1 MVLVALSPR
10 RGESVTRVESSF
22 LPFLRWIETWRLDF
36 GDLAFVFGLWGLE
49 FRRSFMG
56 TLPVPVWWDPW
67 RVSIFW
73 VCL

>member
-1 MVLVALSPR
+1 VKLV
-10 RGESVTRVESSF
+10 
-22 LPFLRWIETWRLDF
+22 LPFLRWIGTWRLDF
-36 GDLAFVFGLWGLE
+36 GLDFGLWGLE
-49 FRRSFMG
+49 FRRSFLA